1 MQRKDATL
9 ILETL
14 FPTVL
19 LECIKADTPDQCK
32 LQCGASHNKHHAST
46 HYILTRLS
54 ILNYITS
61 KIEPEVSYMSF

>member
-1 MQRKDATL
+1 MTMQRKDATL

-19 LECIKADTPDQCK
+19 LESIKADTPDQCK

-46 HYILTRLS
+46 HYVLT
-54 ILNYITS
+54 
-61 KIEPEVSYMSF
+61 